1 MTSTP
6 LKNLLG
12 HYANLYSIGLPGR
25 KKNMDE
31 GSMFNSTKGVF
42 KAKITTE
49 INGEISKEAGRG
61 SFSSKNKKS
70 KMRNHL
76 FISVWLC
83 D

>member
-1 MTSTP
+1 
-6 LKNLLG
+6 
-12 HYANLYSIGLPGR
+12 
-25 KKNMDE
+25 MDE